1 MKKKVFVLV
10 ILVFFLALSSV
21 FSQDLTITVTGIP
34 ETYNGKYGSIALF
47 KAGSTA
53 DVVALSQNVKIS
65 RGKVT
70 MDLIDYA
77 ELDKG
82 NLKVFAI
89 PGRYTLF
96 FDLYETDKANS
107 KIADSGGMSL
117 DKAVSGGDN
126 VFDFAIF
133 N

>member
-1 MKKKVFVLV
+1 MKKKVFILV
-10 ILVFFLALSSV
+10 ILVFFFALSLV
-21 FSQDLTITVTGIP
+21 FSEDLTITVTGIP

-47 KAGSTA
+47 NPGSNA
-53 DVVALSQNVKIS
+53 DIVALSQNVRIS
-65 RGKVT
+65 GGKVT

-82 NLKVFAI
+82 NLKIFGV
-89 PGRYTLF
+89 PGRYNLF
-96 FDLYETDKANS
+96 FDLYETDKSNS

-117 DKAVSGGDN
+117 GKAVSGGDN